1 METPLQT
8 TLVSECLMDK
18 VYIKKWDDYDPLP
31 CFKCSYLVAE
41 AKEKTATE
49 SEAVWK
55 ISIKAR
61 QYRVHLMKNR
71 WLIFKKREILKCLW
85 FFEAYIGS
93 GL

>member
-55 ISIKAR
+55 
-61 QYRVHLMKNR
+61 
-71 WLIFKKREILKCLW
+71 
-85 FFEAYIGS
+85 
-93 GL
+93 